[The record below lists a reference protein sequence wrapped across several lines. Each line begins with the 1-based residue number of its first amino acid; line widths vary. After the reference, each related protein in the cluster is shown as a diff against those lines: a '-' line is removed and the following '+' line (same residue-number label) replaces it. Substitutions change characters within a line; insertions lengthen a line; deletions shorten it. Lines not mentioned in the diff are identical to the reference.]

1 MIKVKKNRK
10 DNREFKQLKEQLIG
24 TRQVVKHTK
33 IGNLWTHESAVRK
46 KLKQL
51 SQMDGRSIK
60 GFDNLVMD
68 YRELLD
74 EISQR
79 LLADY
84 NEKNQTQ
91 FDFEEIIQEYEAEY
105 LSSGILTALV
115 SSHIPSLMAEAFQT
129 HFPHNPKDEYP
140 EARALKRKVYLHL
153 GQTNTGKTYQ
163 AIQRL
168 KQSTNGIYLAPLR
181 ILALEIFERLNE
193 EGISCDLLTGEE
205 EVLIE
210 GANHQSS
217 TIEKLNLNETY
228 EVAVIDE
235 IQMVILNAGQH
246 GHGLYLV

>member
-1 MIKVKKNRK
+1 MK
-10 DNREFKQLKEQLIG
+10 
-24 TRQVVKHTK
+24 
-33 IGNLWTHESAVRK
+33 SAVRK

-91 FDFEEIIQEYEAEY
+91 FEFEEIIQEYEAEY

-140 EARALKRKVYLHL
+140 EARALKRKVYLHFRP
-153 GQTNTGKTYQ
+153 NKYW
-163 AIQRL
+163 
-168 KQSTNGIYLAPLR
+168 KN
-181 ILALEIFERLNE
+181 
-193 EGISCDLLTGEE
+193 ISS
-205 EVLIE
+205 
-210 GANHQSS
+210 HS
-217 TIEKLNLNETY
+217 TIKTKYKWNLFSALKNFS
-228 EVAVIDE
+228 VRDF
-235 IQMVILNAGQH
+235 
-246 GHGLYLV
+246 